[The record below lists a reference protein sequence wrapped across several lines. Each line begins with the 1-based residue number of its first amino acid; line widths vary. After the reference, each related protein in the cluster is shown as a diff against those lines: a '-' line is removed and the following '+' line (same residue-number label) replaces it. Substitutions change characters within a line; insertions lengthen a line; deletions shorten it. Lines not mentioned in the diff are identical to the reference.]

1 MDSEKTCKHS
11 KVQRN
16 CYACHLEYI
25 NSQEKTQLDT
35 LHETICELKIR
46 VSKLEEYK
54 RLQDDLNKHIN
65 NDIHNLNGHR
75 KKQIDENRAVS
86 KHLTDLDEFYSN
98 QAKENKAI
106 YDKFTNINDQIINIE
121 KGMKLWE
128 ITQSSQN
135 RNFNNRISSL
145 EKNSIPTNIK
155 GLTFEEAIVAFK
167 NHKSIYRNGW
177 EYSINYLDK
186 TIHLNIDDL
195 LATDW
200 EIIE

>member
-1 MDSEKTCKHS
+1 MDREGNCRHS
-11 KVQRN
+11 IIQRN

-54 RLQDDLNKHIN
+54 RLQDDLNKDHN
-65 NDIHNLNGHR
+65 NHKRKIKIHDEKLNILLVKMNNLDLAMTLAKDFDKTIAAYAENF
-75 KKQIDENRAVS
+75 KDFDELMKQ
-86 KHLTDLDEFYSN
+86 KT
-98 QAKENKAI
+98 
-106 YDKFTNINDQIINIE
+106 T
-121 KGMKLWE
+121 
-128 ITQSSQN
+128 
-135 RNFNNRISSL
+135 
-145 EKNSIPTNIK
+145 

-177 EYSINYLDK
+177 ECSINYLDK